1 MLLLPFEI
9 CICKYSEPD
18 TYCRPRA
25 LMNHYKEG
33 VSLKTFVYC
42 GVFLNNSRVLTL
54 TDLVCDSPNRS
65 TVYDCTRSTSLP
77 PYEHAVLFHCKC
89 GSMNKIITN
98 YVDCLAQQAVKR
110 LTIEI
115 QSRPQKEC
123 YKFAKYQQLNY
134 KCVLHGAL

>member
-1 MLLLPFEI
+1 MCFCYLSKYAFESTVNRI
-9 CICKYSEPD
+9 H
-18 TYCRPRA
+18 RPRA

-42 GVFLNNSRVLTL
+42 GVFLNNSHVLT
-54 TDLVCDSPNRS
+54 SPNRS